1 MSQSTHHRAVRIPD
15 TGHASP
21 KVRAIILAL
30 SLTVAKVIQP
40 LDLADKNRVLL
51 ALHMDVADTL
61 EALASEAD

>member
-1 MSQSTHHRAVRIPD
+1 MSQGRTHRAVNAPD
-15 TGHASP
+15 TGTASP
-21 KVRAIILAL
+21 EVRAIILAL

-61 EALASEAD
+61 EALTSEA

>member
-1 MSQSTHHRAVRIPD
+1 MSQSTHHRAVRTPD
-15 TGHASP
+15 TGDASP

>member
-1 MSQSTHHRAVRIPD
+1 MSQGTHHRAVRTPD
-15 TGHASP
+15 TGNASP
-21 KVRAIILAL
+21 EVRVIILAL